1 MRVRARKNP
10 SQKLKSYLRPKVLA
24 KLFDE
29 WVESSSPLMILG
41 LVKFCAKSNQDFFSL
56 SGAFF
61 CFSNVGIFDQKLA
74 EPVEI
79 CDLAESWLLRSEA
92 ALG

>member
-41 LVKFCAKSNQDFFSL
+41 LVKFLAKSNQDFFSL

-61 CFSNVGIFDQKLA
+61 VSLMLEYSIK
-74 EPVEI
+74 
-79 CDLAESWLLRSEA
+79 SWLNP
-92 ALG
+92 